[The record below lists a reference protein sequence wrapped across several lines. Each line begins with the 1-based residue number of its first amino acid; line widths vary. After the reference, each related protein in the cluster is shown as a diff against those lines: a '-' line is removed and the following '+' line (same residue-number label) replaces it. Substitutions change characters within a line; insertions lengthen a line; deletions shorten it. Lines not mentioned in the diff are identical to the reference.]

1 MQYGLALKIE
11 KAYKNTNYNDDK
23 DSKKSSDTLLSKT
36 STKSSDTLVS
46 KASMKST
53 GTTITKT
60 SIKSNNGFAGKP
72 LKRTNSSRSQP
83 NKFIVDDIINDY
95 SRLQLDK
102 VIVDA
107 YPDENYLDHD
117 EEYLEHDEEYLEHD
131 EEYLDHDEKRDGK
144 YLDRDEKRNEKYPDS
159 VEKYFDRVEKY
170 SDRDEKS
177 IHEPP
182 KKPDK
187 VVTQGEVGSIH
198 DDKSID
204 ELTLLAD
211 DASLRKNSI
220 SKKYKFL
227 SGVASLIEKFG
238 NRDLELSKLQPSKSN
253 ASLNVTSP

>member
-1 MQYGLALKIE
+1 
-11 KAYKNTNYNDDK
+11 
-23 DSKKSSDTLLSKT
+23 SKKSIDTLLSKT

-46 KASMKST
+46 KASMKSS
-53 GTTITKT
+53 GTTNTKT
-60 SIKSNNGFAGKP
+60 SIKSNNSFVGKP

-95 SRLQLDK
+95 SSLQLDK
-102 VIVDA
+102 VIVDV
-107 YPDENYLDHD
+107 YLDENYLDHGEEYLDHD
-117 EEYLEHDEEYLEHD
+117 EEYF
-131 EEYLDHDEKRDGK
+131 DHDERRDGK
-144 YLDRDEKRNEKYPDS
+144 YLDRDEKRNEKYSDS
-159 VEKYFDRVEKY
+159 VEKYFDRIEKY

-177 IHEPP
+177 IHERP

-187 VVTQGEVGSIH
+187 VVTQGEVGSIN

-211 DASLRKNSI
+211 NASLRKNSI

-238 NRDLELSKLQPSKSN
+238 NRDHYTRSIRDSEGYFKVDEFEIFEICENRFK
-253 ASLNVTSP
+253 